1 MRNKT
6 TLSSNLGLAQTRIS
20 TILFNLYPFYSDT
33 NGPPRLQKHC
43 CTSSRSERANAIMSQ
58 FSRKGTGVK
67 KSFAGVKKKN
77 ETSSKKNRFGS
88 VEPFHYFSGS
98 RNRHQL
104 VWSETFVAIT
114 IMLDLMMPVSC
125 FKWDRLM
132 EATGLH
138 WRTGSRLHFLSFE
151 LCWVFDF
158 KLGLYSGFIILSFKH
173 DELLSWAQAVIRLF
187 LYFMK

>member
-6 TLSSNLGLAQTRIS
+6 TLSSNLGLDQTRIS

-88 VEPFHYFSGS
+88 VEPVHYFSGS

-104 VWSETFVAIT
+104 VLSETFVAIT

-138 WRTGSRLHFLSFE
+138 WRTRLSLQF
-151 LCWVFDF
+151 F
-158 KLGLYSGFIILSFKH
+158 KLR
-173 DELLSWAQAVIRLF
+173 AVLGVWF
-187 LYFMK
+187 